1 MGEARE
7 DLVDALL
14 DWYEDEKGAP
24 DEDQELNIEELDE
37 LDDEDFEVEDD
48 SESEP
53 EDEDFE
59 VEDDSESESEDEDF
73 GDDEDSESEW
83 EWEWRGEDFGEE
95 GVDGEDGTELEGTS
109 GEFEDFMTS
118 IRGN

>member
-37 LDDEDFEVEDD
+37 LD
-48 SESEP
+48 
-53 EDEDFE
+53 DEDFE